1 MKKLLCLLLVPAASG
16 AKGESPSDVRVLL
29 RRLNLADRT
38 DLTLSG
44 RYLVRSES
52 GSELLLSDGTKVT
65 VRLQEG
71 RLLLFAGGVSA
82 SMGKKVT
89 FLRQDSGDTMPGIR
103 FNLQAGFYPGDLTLS
118 IEEEKIQPVLTLPLE
133 TYLQG
138 VVPYEMGDSF
148 PDEALKAQAVC
159 ART

>member
-1 MKKLLCLLLVPAASG
+1 
-16 AKGESPSDVRVLL
+16 
-29 RRLNLADRT
+29 
-38 DLTLSG
+38 
-44 RYLVRSES
+44 
-52 GSELLLSDGTKVT
+52 
-65 VRLQEG
+65 
-71 RLLLFAGGVSA
+71 
-82 SMGKKVT
+82 MGKKVT